1 MKCWIAA
8 AVLLSCV
15 EAKAAVNDQG
25 EAVRVVVYMSSG
37 GAWLSGSLISQA
49 QAEAS
54 RLFLSEGIHLEWR
67 AGRPPKEEADRPV
80 AADVVAISFHPGTP
94 TQFETPD
101 KVSALAIAYPYGKG
115 PLPITVFSDRVV
127 RFLARYVPND
137 AGKILGHVLA
147 HEITHILQCVGYHS
161 DTGLMR
167 ASWTFE
173 DYFQMLRGH
182 LPFTPTDL
190 QLLQSGIL
198 SRAAQA
204 GRSIVAINTLHEH

>member
-1 MKCWIAA
+1 VKCWIAA

-25 EAVRVVVYMSSG
+25 EAVRVVVYMGSG

-67 AGRPPKEEADRPV
+67 GGRPPTEEADRPV

-101 KVSALAIAYPYGKG
+101 KMSALAIAYPYGKG

-147 HEITHILQCVGYHS
+147 HEIGHVLEGVARHS
-161 DTGLMR
+161 DTGLMKAR
-167 ASWTFE
+167 WTWRDMNE
-173 DYFQMLRGH
+173 IRGA
-182 LPFTPTDL
+182 
-190 QLLQSGIL
+190 GL
-198 SRAAQA
+198 SFAAQDKHLL
-204 GRSIVAINTLHEH
+204 RLRYDPD